1 MDQDPRQELSSLVAA
16 IREHLRWRRRHGV
29 SWVSEAPTPRYGKV
43 APARVEAPA
52 EQPVSH
58 ATAESPGEAVHAQEP
73 ARADRRQD
81 PQPARQQE
89 PVPRASAGD
98 LEQVRQDLGD
108 CKRCRLWRGRTN
120 LVFGQGSPTADL
132 MFIGEA
138 PGREEDLRSEAFVGA
153 AGQLLTKMLKAM
165 GLSREEVYIANIIK
179 CRPPRNRDPAPDE
192 IAACEVFLK
201 QQIDAIDPG
210 VIVTLGAFAA
220 RTLLQRDTGI
230 TRLRG
235 RFHAYHDVPLMPTFH
250 PAYLLR
256 NPEAKRPTWNDLQMV
271 MAEMDRQG
279 LHRRR

>member
-1 MDQDPRQELSSLVAA
+1 MEQDPRQEFSSLVSA

-29 SWVSEAPTPRYGKV
+29 SWVSEAPSPRHGKV
-43 APARVEAPA
+43 APPRSEAPA
-52 EQPVSH
+52 EQP
-58 ATAESPGEAVHAQEP
+58 ANPAAPDGPRDPARPEMAQTDRSPTPEP
-73 ARADRRQD
+73 ARQRE
-81 PQPARQQE
+81 PA
-89 PVPRASAGD
+89 PRASAGD
-98 LEQVRQDLGD
+98 LEQVRQDLGE
-108 CKRCRLWRGRTN
+108 CKRCRLWRERTN

-138 PGREEDLRSEAFVGA
+138 PGREEDMRAEAFVGA
-153 AGQLLTKMLKAM
+153 AGQLLTKMIKAM

-179 CRPPRNRDPAPDE
+179 CRPPRNRDPAADE
-192 IAACEVFLK
+192 IAACEVFLR
-201 QQIDAIDPG
+201 QQIDAIGPG

-235 RFHAYHDVPLMPTFH
+235 RFHAYHEVPLMPTFH

-271 MAEMDRQG
+271 MEEMDRQG
-279 LHRRR
+279 LQRKR